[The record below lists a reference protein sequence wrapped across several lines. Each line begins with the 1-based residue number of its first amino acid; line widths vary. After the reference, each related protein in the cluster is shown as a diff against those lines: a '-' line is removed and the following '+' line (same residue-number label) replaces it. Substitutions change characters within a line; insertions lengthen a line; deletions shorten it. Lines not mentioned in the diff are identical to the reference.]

1 MTLRALLLPC
11 CFVVST
17 AQAVDLG
24 AVASAKPLFAAAMDD
39 PDSVATGLLSGTLA
53 QKTRAQFPG
62 TGAIRMEARVLRR
75 YKQEG
80 CARFALRMIPDA
92 LPEGAPR
99 DMTLGMNWCLDGSIP
114 QEGKEAAR

>member
-1 MTLRALLLPC
+1 MTLLPLLLLGC
-11 CFVVST
+11 LFVTSSH
-17 AQAVDLG
+17 AVDLG
-24 AVASAKPLFAAAMDD
+24 TVTSAKPLFIAAMDD
-39 PDSVATGLLSGTLA
+39 PDNVATGVLSGSIA
-53 QKTRAQFPG
+53 QRTRAQFPG

-75 YKQEG
+75 FKQEG

-114 QEGKEAAR
+114 REGKEAAR